1 MNMLQAFYRTYYS
14 MAEYI
19 EHGYHE
25 KKLVVKFYCAL
36 KHSIDLVF
44 NKAVQP
50 AAGLPVGYI

>member
-1 MNMLQAFYRTYYS
+1 MLQAFYKTYYS
-14 MAEYI
+14 IAEYI
-19 EHGYHE
+19 RPQNMDTT
-25 KKLVVKFYCAL
+25 L

>member
-1 MNMLQAFYRTYYS
+1 MNMLQAFYKTYYS
-14 MAEYI
+14 IAEYI
-19 EHGYHE
+19 RPQNPYTT
-25 KKLVVKFYCAL
+25 L